1 METMLE
7 MIFLTGA
14 GRTYKL
20 TLNNPKEDLTPSQI
34 QDAMNLVISKN
45 LFDVTG
51 GVAEIDK
58 AQIITTQTEPIVFV

>member
-20 TLNNPKEDLTPSQI
+20 TLNNPKEDLTPSEV

>member
-20 TLNNPKEDLTPSQI
+20 TLNNPKEDLTPSEV

-58 AQIITTQTEPIVFV
+58 AQVITTQTEPIVFV